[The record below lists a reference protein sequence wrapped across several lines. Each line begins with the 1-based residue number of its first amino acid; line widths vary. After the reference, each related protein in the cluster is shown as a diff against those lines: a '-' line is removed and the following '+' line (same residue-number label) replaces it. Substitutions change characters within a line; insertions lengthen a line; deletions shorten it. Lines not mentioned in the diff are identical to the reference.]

1 MRRLRILSVLIML
14 ALAGAGSAS
23 ATAAQKAA
31 AAPYCGI
38 TWGSLPKS
46 GGALSTNSLI
56 KVTTSRQS
64 CYDRTVF
71 EFTGPVSGYRV
82 EYTDHVITDGEGLDV
97 TPYTAGGAHLDVVLL
112 APVYTTGG
120 TITYNRVLG
129 DHAVNVVRY
138 QTLRDILYAGS
149 FEGYTQFDQGVRAR
163 LPFRVTVS
171 TGSDGHGRI
180 TVDVAHQWDQ

>member
-1 MRRLRILSVLIML
+1 MRRLRVLTVLIVLL
-14 ALAGAGSAS
+14 ALSGAGSAN
-23 ATAAQKAA
+23 A

-38 TWGSLPKS
+38 TWGSLPKAVDS
-46 GGALSTNSLI
+46 HSTASLLR
-56 KVTTSRQS
+56 VTTSRQS

-71 EFTGPVSGYRV
+71 EFTGPANGYRV

-112 APVYTTGG
+112 APVYTTSG
-120 TITYNRVLG
+120 TITYNKVLG
-129 DHAVNVVRY
+129 DHAANVVRY
-138 QTLRDILYAGS
+138 QTLRDLLYAGS

-163 LPFRVTVS
+163 LPFRVTTA

-180 TVDVAHQWDQ
+180 TVDVAHYWE